1 MCTKSDASWTKR
13 TLVEMGKAICGVE
26 WRDPRC
32 SMGGDMRF
40 ARAGESDQGPGDRQA
55 SRLRASTCPPSPSS
69 YLPGGSSTWLLR
81 FLPTKS
87 TPTSLRE
94 RRGPASVSG
103 RVLGTPPPLPG
114 YHLSHVVP
122 GGAYLKF
129 TTWTQ
134 FNLETPNFQPVMPKN
149 LS

>member
-32 SMGGDMRF
+32 GMGGDMRF
-40 ARAGESDQGPGDRQA
+40 ARGGRVGPRARRSTSLSATSQHMPLPPSHLPGESP
-55 SRLRASTCPPSPSS
+55 
-69 YLPGGSSTWLLR
+69 TWLLR

-87 TPTSLRE
+87 TPTRLRE

-103 RVLGTPPPLPG
+103 RVLGKPPPLPG
-114 YHLSHVVP
+114 YHLIHVVP
-122 GGAYLKF
+122 GGVYLKI
-129 TTWTQ
+129 TTWNQ
-134 FNLETPNFQPVMPKN
+134 FNLETPNF
-149 LS
+149 